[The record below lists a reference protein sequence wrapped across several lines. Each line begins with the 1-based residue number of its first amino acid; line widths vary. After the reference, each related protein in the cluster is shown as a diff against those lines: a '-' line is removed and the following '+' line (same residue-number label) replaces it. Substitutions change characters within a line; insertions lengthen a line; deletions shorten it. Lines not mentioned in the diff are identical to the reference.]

1 MQITV
6 GESAVSG
13 ISLDLPIDP
22 EIPRDPDFTKWAV
35 ALQQF
40 TDSGPAL
47 VVTSLRAQHIRQET
61 DYLIRTTVPSSGMY
75 CPAATLPDGSTRV
88 ARSGCDELASVQA
101 AIADANVAGWS
112 APTPPPTVG
121 DTTSAP
127 EPEEGGK
134 DTTPTPGVRMA
145 TKIVTTMALAISE
158 EALGQMM
165 ANPTEAVAGLAKG
178 FADYLGIPAE
188 QVTVTKTVPDLF
200 GGAVGARMLSESG
213 TRLEVEYEVLQAPGE
228 DVTTTL
234 QALADGPPPASLVQ
248 NLESALAEG
257 GMVIEVEVLEV
268 APPEVIGQVPM
279 DPVATTTEEPPTPAP
294 PSSTPASEGDSKAEE
309 EDAAA
314 EEEASGGG
322 GMTFLLAGVVVGLV
336 VVVGGGAA
344 YASQAGLIG
353 GQPQK
358 PPGQTAQPE
367 NTATEEVDLTGELQ
381 PTSPVV
387 PESPSGDVVM
397 V

>member
-1 MQITV
+1 
-6 GESAVSG
+6 
-13 ISLDLPIDP
+13 
-22 EIPRDPDFTKWAV
+22 
-35 ALQQF
+35 
-40 TDSGPAL
+40 
-47 VVTSLRAQHIRQET
+47 
-61 DYLIRTTVPSSGMY
+61 
-75 CPAATLPDGSTRV
+75 
-88 ARSGCDELASVQA
+88 
-101 AIADANVAGWS
+101 
-112 APTPPPTVG
+112 
-121 DTTSAP
+121 
-127 EPEEGGK
+127 
-134 DTTPTPGVRMA
+134 MA

-257 GMVIEVEVLEV
+257 GLVIEVEVLEV

-314 EEEASGGG
+314 EEASGGG

-344 YASQAGLIG
+344 NPTQAGLLG
-353 GQPQK
+353 GQPPK
-358 PPGQTAQPE
+358 PPGATPPPG